1 MNVLGGADW
10 GCSRLAT
17 ASIVVPAAPGTVEL
31 QSTRPMDPAR
41 PMQNA
46 KNAFRTGSLHGALCT
61 ALKSAPRTGSTGR
74 IDVLI
79 QKARPENESNPTL
92 LTTPYFGSI
101 PK

>member
-1 MNVLGGADW
+1 MNVLGGAEW

-31 QSTRPMDPAR
+31 EAPGLWILPDLCKTPRTRFA
-41 PMQNA
+41 Q
-46 KNAFRTGSLHGALCT
+46 ALCT

-79 QKARPENESNPTL
+79 QKERPENRSNRTL
-92 LTTPYFGSI
+92 FTTLSFGSI
-101 PK
+101 PS

>member
-1 MNVLGGADW
+1 MDADMNVLGGAEW

-31 QSTRPMDPAR
+31 EAPGLWILPDLCKTPRTRFA
-41 PMQNA
+41 Q
-46 KNAFRTGSLHGALCT
+46 ALCT

-79 QKARPENESNPTL
+79 QKQRPETRKQSYSFDNAIL
-92 LTTPYFGSI
+92 W
-101 PK
+101 